1 MIKIIPILMGVLIP
15 YIVALCCGMIDFS
28 GVAQADIVGLP
39 PFQMA
44 KFDLS
49 AILIMAPIAIASMME
64 HIGDISAISAT
75 CGENYIEDPGL
86 HRSLIGDGLA
96 TSLAA
101 LFGGPANTTYGENT
115 GVLVLSRVYDPRVVR
130 IAAYGRDHPFVQPR
144 VCGNY
149 PLHSHCNHRRR
160 FLCAVRHDF
169 RGRRAQRSRK

>member
-1 MIKIIPILMGVLIP
+1 
-15 YIVALCCGMIDFS
+15 MIDFS

-101 LFGGPANTTYGENT
+101 LFGGPANTTYGCLLYT
-115 GVLVLSRVYDPRVVR
+115 SRCV
-130 IAAYGRDHPFVQPR
+130 
-144 VCGNY
+144 
-149 PLHSHCNHRRR
+149 
-160 FLCAVRHDF
+160 
-169 RGRRAQRSRK
+169 